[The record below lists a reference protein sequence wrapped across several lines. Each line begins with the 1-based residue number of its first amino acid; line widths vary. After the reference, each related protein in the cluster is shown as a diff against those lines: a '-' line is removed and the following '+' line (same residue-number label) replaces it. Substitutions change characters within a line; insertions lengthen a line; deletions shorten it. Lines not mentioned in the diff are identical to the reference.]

1 MADQEVAVVVGGG
14 PGLSASLVRLF
25 TREGM
30 KAAIAARNPDK
41 LEALSESTGCRAYR
55 CDAVVPEEVNEL
67 FAPGLAGPRSSQRGG
82 LQRQRPRTRS
92 LTEID
97 AGAVRDAIMVTCYG
111 GFLVGQAAAV
121 SMLRTGG
128 GTILFTGASA
138 SVKGIRELRVL
149 RHGQVR
155 AQRSDPEHGA
165 GIPTAEHPRSADRHR
180 RRHRF
185 APAGPRARPGHVA
198 EPGQH
203 RGDLSASS
211 PPTPERLGIAHRVET
226 LGREVLTRTAGAGR
240 GRTKATKLVLCLTNR
255 FYKSAGLFR
264 RRLRCSSSRGIGH

>member
-67 FAPGLAGPRSSQRGG
+67 FARVSQDLGAPNVVVYNASARVRGP
-82 LQRQRPRTRS
+82 

-97 AGAVRDAIMVTCYG
+97 AVAVRDAIMVTCYG
-111 GFLVGQAAAV
+111 GFLVGQAAAA

-138 SVKGIRELRVL
+138 SVKGYANSASFAMGKFGLSGLTQSMAREFQPQNIHVAQIVIDGGIDSPRRDPGHGPDTWLSPDSIAETYLQLHRQHRSAWASHIELR
-149 RHGQVR
+149 
-155 AQRSDPEHGA
+155 PW
-165 GIPTAEHPRSADRHR
+165 
-180 RRHRF
+180 
-185 APAGPRARPGHVA
+185 
-198 EPGQH
+198 
-203 RGDLSASS
+203 
-211 PPTPERLGIAHRVET
+211 VE
-226 LGREVLTRTAGAGR
+226 
-240 GRTKATKLVLCLTNR
+240 K
-255 FYKSAGLFR
+255 F
-264 RRLRCSSSRGIGH
+264 